1 MNEVSIIKSIRDYDF
16 SKYADSPVTQ
26 AILDYWDNDCLTDAQ
41 QDLILEEYEHFANS
55 KTPEESFFSLA
66 TRELDFAQD
75 QYPYERMVE
84 LFKLSGYAG
93 ESTADI
99 DTFVHIV
106 CYYPDDFG
114 GNASEVI
121 EELEESEKLDD
132 YSEEIELFKEYL
144 NMAQTLD
151 RKYLAFGAALD
162 WICQLIQKGE
172 LTTKE

>member
-1 MNEVSIIKSIRDYDF
+1 MNEVSSIKSVKDYDF
-16 SKYADSPVTQ
+16 SKYAEPPVTQ
-26 AILDYWDNDCLTDAQ
+26 AIRDYWNNDCLTDAQ

-75 QYPYERMVE
+75 QYPYERMVG

-114 GNASEVI
+114 CNSNEI
-121 EELEESEKLDD
+121 IDELKDSGRLDD
-132 YSEEIELFKEYL
+132 FSDEIELLEEYFK
-144 NMAQTLD
+144 MAQTLD
-151 RKYLAFGAALD
+151 REYLAFGAALD